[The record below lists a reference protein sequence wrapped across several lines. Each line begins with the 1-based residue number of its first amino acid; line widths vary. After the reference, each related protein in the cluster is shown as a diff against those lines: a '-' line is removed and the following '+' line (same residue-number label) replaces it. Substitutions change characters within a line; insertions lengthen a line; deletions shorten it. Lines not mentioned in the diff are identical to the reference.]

1 MGNAAVP
8 VVQPQAQPQ
17 VFVEMPSAAPRQG
30 ASAYGA
36 GAALSVALA
45 AAGLGVVAGRQ
56 AMLFTTNKGRPGS
69 GQKKP
74 EKFTATSANNVGEQ
88 RRNATRDQSVYQKK
102 GYLAGRNNQT
112 QRNGF
117 GTFVQKF
124 QTVGGKSKYGVPI
137 FLANG
142 NVNPAYLAAE
152 RAEIQ
157 AKSKLNTVKAEK
169 KRKDLI
175 KQGKFQLADYIKK
188 AIGDVGSNAEYYQ
201 SGR

>member
-1 MGNAAVP
+1 
-8 VVQPQAQPQ
+8 
-17 VFVEMPSAAPRQG
+17 
-30 ASAYGA
+30 
-36 GAALSVALA
+36 
-45 AAGLGVVAGRQ
+45 
-56 AMLFTTNKGRPGS
+56 MLFTSNANKGKEIKKAPNAAIPSGLGTTKGAGPGGGRGGPYQS
-69 GQKKP
+69 RQNMQK
-74 EKFTATSANNVGEQ
+74 
-88 RRNATRDQSVYQKK
+88 
-102 GYLAGRNNQT
+102 

-157 AKSKLNTVKAEK
+157 AKSKLNTVKAEE

-188 AIGDVGSNAEYYQ
+188 AIGDVGSGKEYYQ